1 MKTDPKKTKKP
12 TGSDE
17 DKGRSELGLTGFIG
31 LVLLAGALFNVP
43 AILKVP
49 RTKEDIIMLSVVLTM
64 ALGGGI
70 LLFFSTKNK
79 KDS

>member
-17 DKGRSELGLTGFIG
+17 DKSRSDLGVTGFIG

-49 RTKEDIIMLSVVLTM
+49 LTKEDIIMLSVVLTM

-70 LLFFSTKNK
+70 LLFFRTKK
-79 KDS
+79 

>member
-1 MKTDPKKTKKP
+1 MKTDPKKTKKQ

-17 DKGRSELGLTGFIG
+17 DKGRSQLGLTGFIG
-31 LVLLAGALFNVP
+31 LVLLAGALFNIP

-70 LLFFSTKNK
+70 LIFFSTNK